1 MTSVSWFLRV
11 WLCLWLLAATTAG
24 ALCAS
29 PIAWSVE
36 VLPAELSSHQR
47 LLAGVSVEFRHP
59 VSEKVTASVRFED
72 SDGKVWENRDAVDH
86 DFIQY
91 AFVLPGDYAV
101 SVEIR
106 HVVVSK
112 KLHVSPLKTEPL
124 PDLWAGLPRVEFIT
138 SNPDSPDA
146 WFLPEIESRL
156 HLPVETRNPVH
167 IDVLVNTTP
176 GERFSAESGGAAE
189 RNLSVLIPALKVVSQ
204 LELRHGTMDSALLD
218 LTRRRDAGVQT
229 WEGMKAFLARSNPR
243 VVDVGALSGQWKMRN
258 FFLERLT
265 SRVREPDRVAI
276 VLSGPAFFE
285 DQEPA
290 APVELPE
297 GVAPRVFYIRCRDI
311 PRWMLEP
318 RPRPRP
324 GARPRP
330 SQRASF
336 ALPLDDLE
344 KPLATPGA
352 RVFDVITPEQF
363 RRVLAAVIEQISRM

>member
-1 MTSVSWFLRV
+1 L
-11 WLCLWLLAATTAG
+11 LLAATAAG

-29 PIAWSVE
+29 PITWSIE
-36 VLPAELSSHQR
+36 LLPAELSGHQR
-47 LLAGVSVEFRHP
+47 LLAGVSVEFRHA
-59 VSEKVTASVRFED
+59 VSEKVSASVRFED
-72 SDGKVWENRDAVDH
+72 SEGKVWENRSAVDR
-86 DFIQY
+86 DFVQY

-106 HVVVSK
+106 HIVVSK
-112 KLHVSPLKTEPL
+112 KLHVPPLKTEPL
-124 PDLWAGLPRVEFIT
+124 PDLWAGLPPVEFIT
-138 SNPDSPDA
+138 SNPDSRDA

-156 HLPVETRNPVH
+156 HLQVETRNPVH

-176 GERFSAESGGAAE
+176 GERVSAESGGAME
-189 RNLSVLIPALKVVSQ
+189 RNLRVLIPALKVLLQ
-204 LELRHGTMDSALLD
+204 MELRRGSMDSAFLD
-218 LTRRRDAGVQT
+218 LARRRDAGVQE

-243 VVDVGALSGQWKMRN
+243 VIDVGELTAQWKMRN

-265 SRVREPDRVAI
+265 TRVREPDRIAI

-285 DQEPA
+285 GQEHA
-290 APVELPE
+290 SPVELPE
-297 GVAPRVFYIRCRDI
+297 GAEPRVFYIRCRDI

-344 KPLATPGA
+344 KPLDTPGA

-363 RRVLAAVIEQISRM
+363 RRVLATVIEQISRM

>member
-1 MTSVSWFLRV
+1 MRV
-11 WLCLWLLAATTAG
+11 AGVLPLLVATAAS
-24 ALCAS
+24 ALDAS
-29 PIAWSVE
+29 PIAWSVDI
-36 VLPAELSSHQR
+36 VPAELSGHQR
-47 LLAGVSVEFRHP
+47 LLAGVSVAFRHP
-59 VSEKVTASVRFED
+59 LSEKVSPVVRLED
-72 SDGKVWENRDAVDH
+72 SDGKVWENRTSVDR
-86 DFIQY
+86 DFVRY
-91 AFVLPGDYAV
+91 AFVLPGDYTV

-106 HVVVSK
+106 DVVVSK
-112 KLHVSPLKTEPL
+112 KLHVPPLKREPL

-138 SNPDSPDA
+138 SNADSPDA
-146 WFLPEIESRL
+146 WFLPEIKGRL

-167 IDVLVNTTP
+167 VDVLVNTTS
-176 GERFSAESGGAAE
+176 GERFAAESGFSSTPGGAAE

-204 LELRHGTMDSALLD
+204 MELRRGSMDFTFLD

-243 VVDVGALSGQWKMRN
+243 VVDVNSLSGQGKMRS
-258 FFLERLT
+258 FFLEQLT

-285 DQEPA
+285 GQEPA

-311 PRWMLEP
+311 PIWILEP

-344 KPLATPGA
+344 KPLDTPRA
-352 RVFDVITPEQF
+352 RVFDVITPGQF

>member
-1 MTSVSWFLRV
+1 MVTPCPSRLR
-11 WLCLWLLAATTAG
+11 LLLLAAAAAG
-24 ALCAS
+24 ALDAS

-47 LLAGVSVEFRHP
+47 LLGGVSVEFRHP

-72 SDGKVWENRDAVDH
+72 SDGKVWENRSAVDR
-86 DFIQY
+86 DFVQY
-91 AFVLPGDYAV
+91 AFVLPGDYTA

-112 KLHVSPLKTEPL
+112 KLHVPPLKREPL

-138 SNPDSPDA
+138 SNPDSRDA

-176 GERFSAESGGAAE
+176 GERFSAESGGAME
-189 RNLSVLIPALKVVSQ
+189 RNLGVLIPALKVLLQMEPRGGSV
-204 LELRHGTMDSALLD
+204 DSAFLD
-218 LTRRRDAGVQT
+218 LTRRRDSGVEK
-229 WEGMKAFLARSNPR
+229 WEGMKAFLARSDPR
-243 VVDVGALSGQWKMRN
+243 VIDVGALSGQGKMRS

-285 DQEPA
+285 GQEPA
-290 APVELPE
+290 GPVELPE
-297 GVAPRVFYIRCRDI
+297 GAAPRVFYIRCRDI

-344 KPLATPGA
+344 KPLDMPGA
-352 RVFDVITPEQF
+352 RVFDVITPGQF
-363 RRVLAAVIEQISRM
+363 RRVLALVIEQISRM